1 LSEDRKPGIRRQ
13 FLATLRAAFTLSG
26 RSTRSEVVIYYL
38 GCLCLSI
45 LASTI
50 LYFLLDFEI
59 KRMVTRLIE
68 VALAIPAIA
77 LFARRMHD
85 QDRSGWWVLLP
96 IALFTYSSALSLVAE
111 TQGTAMRVSIERA
124 MRQLDLIPF
133 FAGIAVLALTFFP
146 GTPGQNRFGLD
157 PRQGEA

>member
-1 LSEDRKPGIRRQ
+1 MSEARRPGIRSQ
-13 FLATLRAAFTLSG
+13 FLATLRAAFSPSG
-26 RSTRSEVVIYYL
+26 RSTRGEIVIYYL

-45 LASTI
+45 LASTA
-50 LYFLLDFEI
+50 LYFVLDFET
-59 KRMVTRLIE
+59 KRLVSRSLE
-68 VALAIPAIA
+68 LALAVPGIA

-96 IALFTYSSALSLVAE
+96 IALFTYSSALSLLAE
-111 TQGTAMRVSIERA
+111 TQGTAARVSIERA

-146 GTPGQNRFGLD
+146 GTPGRNRFGPD
-157 PRQGEA
+157 PRRGEG